1 MGRGDAEETPRLQRR
16 HAHARLAPPRERL
29 PRLSLSARIRDDAG
43 CREVIASRD
52 DCPVAEFSKCSL
64 DTMRLGA
71 LAAVLAVDTMR
82 LGALAAVLAGAR
94 ANKKPNILFV
104 AVDDLRAEEAL
115 GPDASTPRLDEFRKE
130 AVTFHNAHVQQAV
143 CSPSRTSL
151 LFGRRPDSTHVY
163 DL

>member
-64 DTMRLGA
+64 
-71 LAAVLAVDTMR
+71 DTMR

>member
-16 HAHARLAPPRERL
+16 HAHARLAPLRERL

-64 DTMRLGA
+64 
-71 LAAVLAVDTMR
+71 DTMR